1 MFGKFLSTC
10 LITSLITGLL
20 PILSLQASAQTSSQ
34 LPNSETQIK
43 LSFSPIVKTISPSVV
58 NIYTK
63 RLVTS
68 RVSPLMGD
76 PFFSQFFG
84 GGFSVPQQRLESSLG
99 SGVILD
105 KNGLVITNAHVI
117 EDATEIT
124 VALSDGREFPAE
136 IKVKDEAS
144 DLSLLQVRTDGEPL
158 PAATLQ
164 PSETQE
170 VGDLV
175 IAIGN
180 PFGVGQTVTSGIIS
194 ALSRSSLSISDLNFF
209 IQTDAAI
216 NPGNSGGPLVSMDGG
231 IIGINSAIYSRDGGS
246 LGIGFAIPS
255 EMVASLLAAYD
266 GGQVT
271 KDGKIKRPWLGISAQ
286 DVTPDIATSVG
297 LSRPTGALINAVHAS
312 SPAKEAGLKV
322 GDIVSKINGHPVKDA
337 AELRFRMAM
346 VALGKTAELTVW
358 NKGTEHTI
366 SFTSIAPPETPA
378 RTATKLSGST
388 PLSGATALYL
398 SPAVI
403 SELGLK
409 TAPDTGIV
417 IGDILRNS
425 IAQRMVTVG
434 DVILE
439 INGKEIKTMEDL
451 KKALDHPSGKGWVL
465 KILSGGQ
472 VRTLM
477 VR

>member
-1 MFGKFLSTC
+1 MFEKFLTVC
-10 LITSLITGLL
+10 LISGLIQVCPLN
-20 PILSLQASAQTSSQ
+20 ASAQEAPT
-34 LPNSETQIK
+34 NETQVK
-43 LSFSPIVKTISPSVV
+43 LSFSPIVKEVSPSVV

-68 RVSPLMGD
+68 RTPPLMGD

-84 GGFSVPQQRLESSLG
+84 GRFSVPQQRLENSLG

-105 KNGLVITNAHVI
+105 KHGLVITNAHVI

-144 DLSLLQVRTDGEPL
+144 DLGLLQVKVGSELL

-164 PSETQE
+164 PSDTQE

-216 NPGNSGGPLVSMDGG
+216 NPGNSGGPLVSTDGG
-231 IIGINSAIYSRDGGS
+231 IIGINSAIYSKDGGS

-255 EMVASLLAAYD
+255 EMVASLLAAYE

-271 KDGKIKRPWLGISAQ
+271 QDGKIKRPWLGISAQ
-286 DVTPDIATSVG
+286 DVTTDIAESVG
-297 LSRPTGALINAVHAS
+297 LSRPTGALINAVHPS
-312 SPAKEAGLKV
+312 SPAKDAGLKI
-322 GDIVSKINGHPVKDA
+322 GDIVSKINGHVVKDS

-346 VALGKTAELTVW
+346 VAFGKTAELTIW
-358 NKGTEHTI
+358 NKGKERTI
-366 SFTSIAPPETPA
+366 SFVSIAPPETPA
-378 RTATKLSGST
+378 RMATQLTGNT
-388 PLSGATALYL
+388 PLSGATVLYL
-398 SPAVI
+398 SPAVT

-409 TAPDTGIV
+409 TAPDSGIV

-425 IAQRMVTVG
+425 IAQRMVTIG

-439 INGKEIKTMEDL
+439 INGKEIKTMDDL
-451 KKALDHPSGKGWVL
+451 KKSLDRPSNKGWIL